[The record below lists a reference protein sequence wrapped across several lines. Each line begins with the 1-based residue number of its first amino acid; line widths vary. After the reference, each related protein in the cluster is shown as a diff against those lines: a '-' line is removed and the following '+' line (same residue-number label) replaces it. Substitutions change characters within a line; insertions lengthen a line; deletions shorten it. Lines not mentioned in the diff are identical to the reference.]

1 MIIIMNK
8 MITVN
13 PIQSSKASYVVTN
26 KINKELMMIT
36 TAMIDKKTNSD
47 DIGTTSVSKVG
58 IMNLQIIN
66 NEQDVGMAAI
76 TINENSDPSV
86 RVDLMRAIDE
96 LRFVSPTSLIKQ
108 SICVPINRG
117 RTVLGVWQGLY
128 FMDFNEDL
136 RDRTNAKDIAVTAM
150 YTTTTTTNNN
160 NQQQQQQQ
168 QKEQEQCTKS
178 FLAPRRGFHD
188 AHECVE
194 TALDISNI
202 KYGLMNV
209 LIKHTSASLTINDP
223 KYATELEKELNE
235 LIPERWN
242 DEFLLHTMEGR
253 DDCPAHIKA
262 TLVGETMNVPIKDGK
277 LLLLSEDDRMMI
289 CEHRNVGG
297 YTNGFK
303 RDFVTT
309 AVHGIDQKIC
319 TIENKGNKIF
329 NVSDI
334 IREFVQ
340 NNNKEIKI
348 VHVFA
353 PNGGVFISRIE
364 DAHAFY
370 ERVVT
375 KITSKA
381 LRKSIVGATEMLTC
395 CDGTVEFGG
404 MSAFVVID
412 SESRTTTTTEFVLTG
427 L

>member
-1 MIIIMNK
+1 MQGDQWAPHGSA
-8 MITVN
+8 T
-13 PIQSSKASYVVTN
+13 AST
-26 KINKELMMIT
+26 
-36 TAMIDKKTNSD
+36 D
-47 DIGTTSVSKVG
+47 VSMQPSLFVPAA
-58 IMNLQIIN
+58 N
-66 NEQDVGMAAI
+66 NEQQQQQQEM
-76 TINENSDPSV
+76 NQPMQFMPSQFQPPP
-86 RVDLMRAIDE
+86 AQQYN
-96 LRFVSPTSLIKQ
+96 P
-108 SICVPINRG
+108 
-117 RTVLGVWQGLY
+117 
-128 FMDFNEDL
+128 MDANQQ
-136 RDRTNAKDIAVTAM
+136 
-150 YTTTTTTNNN
+150 YNNN
-160 NQQQQQQQ
+160 NNNQQQQQQ